1 MEEIDTA
8 FIITNLNV
16 LSMSSIFGYT
26 LPNLSRQTIE
36 ASSNVASDI
45 SNGYQW
51 GEGVVAR

>member
-26 LPNLSRQTIE
+26 LSTLSRQTIE

>member
-26 LPNLSRQTIE
+26 LSTLSRQTIE
-36 ASSNVASDI
+36 ASPNVASDI